1 MPKVIPEY
9 KEAAK
14 TKIIETARKVF
25 AQKGYHDTTMD
36 DIAKEIGVSKGALY
50 SYFKSKEDL
59 LKELSLQNHQTLRD
73 IINTACKSRDLTQAL
88 EEVYIQMTE
97 KYGGNMHTNF
107 EIIAL
112 AAHDTKT
119 KRIIMEDFRRDIDT
133 VQTFLEDKMKQGTM
147 RTDVNARTLA
157 ELFTSL
163 YMGTMAKLI
172 LGFNSKEI
180 HDNWIESMMLI
191 LGKTKTN

>member
-14 TKIIETARKVF
+14 TKITQAARKVF

-59 LKELSLQNHQTLRD
+59 LQEISLESHQTLRD
-73 IINTACKSRDLTQAL
+73 IINTACESHDLSQAL
-88 EEVYIQMTE
+88 EEVYIKMTE
-97 KYGGNMHTNF
+97 KYWGNLHTNF
-107 EIIAL
+107 EVIAL
-112 AAHDTKT
+112 SAHDPKT
-119 KRIIMEDFRRDIDT
+119 RKIIMEDYRRDVDT
-133 VQTFLEDKMKQGTM
+133 VQAFVENKMKQGTM

-157 ELFTSL
+157 ELFISL
-163 YMGTMAKLI
+163 YLGTMAKLI
-172 LGFNSKEI
+172 LGFDSKEV
-180 HDNWIESMMLI
+180 HDNWTESMLLL
-191 LGKTKTN
+191 LGKTKQK

>member
-14 TKIIETARKVF
+14 TKIIEAARKVF
-25 AQKGYHDTTMD
+25 AKKGYHDTTMD

-59 LKELSLQNHQTLRD
+59 LQEISLQNHQTLRD
-73 IINTACKSRDLTQAL
+73 IINMACKSRDLTQAL

>member
-9 KEAAK
+9 KTAAK
-14 TKIIETARKVF
+14 TKIIEAARKVF

-88 EEVYIQMTE
+88 EEVYIEMTE
-97 KYGGNMHTNF
+97 KYGGNMHINF

-112 AAHDTKT
+112 ASHDSKT
-119 KRIIMEDFRRDIDT
+119 KKIIMEDYRRDIDT
-133 VQTFLEDKMKQGTM
+133 VQTFLEDQMKHGTM
-147 RTDVNARTLA
+147 RTDVNARALA

-172 LGFNSKEI
+172 LGFDSKES
-180 HDNWIESMMLI
+180 HDNWIESMLLI
-191 LGKTKTN
+191 LGKTKPN